1 MDGRYMGSGFTE
13 RRATSGDTADW
24 AYSNPASSSYG
35 ATHIETELPQRQ
47 SYASSHTLTT
57 YTTSQ
62 HPTGVSGVFDT
73 GLHTTGGSTAE
84 SPVMNF
90 ITSIESRGLQAGPGA
105 TSLLPQFRTS
115 PWQTGTNSSTE
126 LFLTGALPSSGT
138 FPTLSALSSYQHPGT
153 FPTRSF
159 ATTSALTVQH
169 TTFSPSNGLLS
180 PNDPLLQIKSSQT
193 TVPTAFAFDRLGG
206 AALGSS
212 LPIQSSTYRSAQESA
227 PHLLQPQF
235 SLLPSPLSNSQQIL
249 PPYGAPIFSSS
260 IERALQRECSVIKHH
275 QRPSST
281 QPVQQQLSVSAQ
293 HSLQDYLPEDT
304 DVSFQDPSRHT
315 PVPNSPNG
323 IPNQAINS
331 TSQQKTPTVQLR
343 QTHSSS
349 LPSSGFSSTCG
360 TKAKDESNE
369 TAEDLGEGSELH
381 DQAASSPMQQHRY
394 ASTSQKQSSV
404 IASQSQPAQLSSLM
418 SVSPSQTYI
427 TSQSLM
433 GNLSEPQ
440 AFSPN
445 QSEKLPS
452 IYKTLPLLAAQSETE
467 TSVSHSHMYASGQKH
482 IMASASNR
490 EEYDEQ
496 AQRLCMGNASHSYS
510 SSHSQ
515 SLSTVSYYAQVPE
528 SVSPSQSY
536 ASGQSLTPSP
546 PFSSS
551 YGHSLPSSNST
562 QDYNLMQPSPSKTD
576 GMLLQQTQKYLL
588 PEQSSSSTATYTQA
602 IQNNQSSVD
611 QNPAYG
617 KKKEDES
624 LFLTS
629 KENCGE
635 LPIHNMQ
642 ALQQASISSSTQTVA
657 NSVVGVQS
665 NVVYVVSKLEDRH
678 AHSVIRSN
686 SRSDDQLIGLA
697 PMSSTKDERMSTL
710 IGQLVSPAHSHVSS
724 GTKNSS
730 TLMQSSHIALSTD
743 QLKEHPVLLKVPTVQ
758 QEDQQ
763 TQSNHGDQRQ
773 LPQEQPQFVQLPS
786 AQVLLEP
793 SQMILLQKPLLHTGS
808 NQSKPVQMQP
818 VSVQFLQMNNEIL
831 NSTVSTIEIPQISHQ
846 AVESMKQHLVQKDSF
861 NNATHQHDSKQH
873 FTLSSICFPDS
884 MLMADERN
892 ILSNVDDILAAT
904 AAACGVTPQDFKT
917 SSSEADLAS
926 ISSPSDSKCHYEV
939 VNNNK
944 HEANSFSS
952 QHLISSTQTLSLSVN
967 GGQITTDMHKE
978 VEGHQAFTPTNS
990 HTQRN
995 NSKHEISEKVT
1006 NNHKKN
1012 EVLPKGLTSNDSSL
1026 NSDGGTINTF
1036 DNNHTDFHL
1045 TSQEYNTTSFEKTDA
1060 ISKNKIQPKV
1070 VKSVKVEEKF
1080 AECSSDGLAKKR
1092 ARSKAF
1098 SKQASEDENGQPKSQ
1113 KRCGQVKRQNSKGS
1127 ETSSSSTSEGCIDS
1141 YQQQERIRQK
1151 IREVEEKQPE
1161 VKTGFIGSFLDFL
1174 KSGPKQQFSSPP
1186 IRSPNRA
1193 RKSSVPKRPLNQL
1206 SLPPK
1211 PIPSSTPMVSPDI
1224 NTVSSSKRLD
1234 EDLQKNLETLPS
1246 FSSDEDESVG
1256 KNQDLQKSISSALS
1270 SLDEPSDKQQSVSKG
1285 SGDSTSQEPS
1295 ANTKLVSTQ
1304 SADTKL
1310 KEQQNPLFNEVP
1322 VEELVKNM
1330 PPGKLAVCLT
1340 TVAIEG
1346 LTDEELSDSGEE
1358 GMYRERDEFVVK
1370 NEDIE
1375 SLQVTLKAGIEPPA
1389 IWKVQKALL
1398 QKFIPELRDGK
1409 RVFSATNSYLGYFGD
1424 AKTMYRRVYVKFLDT
1439 VNKREYVRVCN
1450 RKPRCKPMHSIR
1462 GSQKALLAQRAAAPA
1477 ASDSSVLKSSTK
1489 QSLSKPRPKQPK
1501 AKAEPPPK
1509 KRKKWKEEFT
1519 DSTQLASPEAVGDD
1533 DEFIPPVPFASRFLN
1548 TRTMKETFKSFVEL
1562 LISVALDADVMITLE
1577 RENDELL
1584 LPHMKRVDGMITDN
1598 RRRLLPKLRVGQV
1611 FKNALDSFPELS
1623 VVTEL
1628 KTDGETPTFKVR
1640 LSGKA
1645 YNRKTMKP
1653 AKSPIKLP
1661 LEYAVEQQKAHWFS
1675 LYHSL
1680 QHYKYHT
1687 YLMCMDEIALLR
1699 SRGMDLGQEETVQT
1713 CMGNRAWVEGL
1724 FDRFGELLTQV
1735 QQACF

>member
-1450 RKPRCKPMHSIR
+1450 RKPR